1 MPKFLTRYERR
12 PVRFSSSMPSQTL
25 QSDLQATLIP
35 NIFQSHGVSFETR
48 TPMFGDFTTAPTSL
62 QDAYNRILEA
72 QAGFADLPSNVR
84 ARFGNDPMQLIA
96 FLNDPSNRAEAE
108 QLGLVNAHVSPTASA
123 VPDGKSGG
131 TPSSLDVTVPGDTT
145 TTTPTKE

>member
-35 NIFQSHGVSFETR
+35 NIFQAHGVSFETR
-48 TPMFGDFTTAPTSL
+48 TPMFGDFSTAPMSL

-84 ARFGNDPMQLIA
+84 ARFGNDPMQMIA
-96 FLNDPSNRAEAE
+96 FLNDPANRVEAE
-108 QLGLVNAHVSPTASA
+108 KLGLVNTHVSPAAHAAPA
-123 VPDGKSGG
+123 VQAGG
-131 TPSSLDVTVPGDTT
+131 TPSTLDVTVPGDTT
-145 TTTPTKE
+145 TKPTKE

>member
-1 MPKFLTRYERR
+1 MPNFLTCYDRR

-25 QSDLQATLIP
+25 QSDLEATLIP
-35 NIFQSHGVSFETR
+35 NIFQSHGVSPETR
-48 TPMFGDFTTAPTSL
+48 TPMFGDFSTVPTSL

-84 ARFGNDPMQLIA
+84 ARFGNDPMQLIS

-108 QLGLVNAHVSPTASA
+108 KLGLVNVHVSPAA
-123 VPDGKSGG
+123 GAAPDEKSGG
-131 TPSSLDVTVPGDTT
+131 TMHTLDVTVPGDTT
-145 TTTPTKE
+145 TTTTTP